1 MTNHLVKTAA
11 AVMVLLVCLEVLG
24 KSLYSAGEDSDLY
37 LGRPCVA
44 FVDLVRVDNFL
55 LLFFCHH
62 GCFSFHLEKIFY
74 DSHVSASGG

>member
-37 LGRPCVA
+37 FGRTCV
-44 FVDLVRVDNFL
+44 VLV
-55 LLFFCHH
+55 CA
-62 GCFSFHLEKIFY
+62 
-74 DSHVSASGG
+74 VSSCTRR